1 MNARIRLVA
10 YLRVSTDDQVKH
22 GLGLPVQQKAIN
34 RWVKVHDDYR
44 VVLSVRDAGTSGANG
59 VETRAGLHEAL
70 RAVKAGRAHG
80 LIALNL
86 DRLARKLEIQEA
98 ILATVWAAGGR
109 VFTVEDDG
117 EVPEDD
123 PDQPMRTALRKIRGV
138 IAELERAMITKRMRD
153 GRHLKQERGGYV
165 GGNVPLGYRVEGHE
179 LVIDTEGGTTV
190 ERIRQLR
197 TSGASLREI
206 AATLTEE
213 GHRTKRGGHWHPATV
228 GLIMRRLDAAC

>member
-1 MNARIRLVA
+1 MSGSVRLVA

-34 RWVKVHDDYR
+34 RWVKAHDDYR

-70 RAVKAGRAHG
+70 RALKAGRADG

-98 ILATVWAAGGR
+98 ILATVWEAGGR

-117 EVPEDD
+117 EVPEDN

-138 IAELERAMITKRMRD
+138 IAELERAMIAKRMRD

-165 GGNVPLGYRVEGHE
+165 GGNVPLGYRV
-179 LVIDTEGGTTV
+179 
-190 ERIRQLR
+190 
-197 TSGASLREI
+197 
-206 AATLTEE
+206 
-213 GHRTKRGGHWHPATV
+213 
-228 GLIMRRLDAAC
+228 